1 MFAALRCLPR
11 LLPIVAIVA
20 LTSLASEAVA
30 QRMVSVKTNE
40 ANLRSG
46 PGTQHDVQWVVDRGF
61 PLEVLSRRGSWLQ
74 VRDFENDRA
83 WIHRS
88 LTGTTPHFI
97 VTAKVAN
104 VRSEPTTSSRIL
116 GKLAYGDLV
125 KTLARKTGWIKIQ
138 RAGMRGWVSK
148 KLLWGW

>member
-1 MFAALRCLPR
+1 MPAALRRLMR
-11 LLPIVAIVA
+11 LLPIAAAFA
-20 LTSLASEAVA
+20 LPSLASEAAA
-30 QRMVSVKTNE
+30 QRMVSVASKE

-46 PGTQHDVQWVVDRGF
+46 PGTQHDVEWVVDRGF
-61 PLEVLSRRGSWLQ
+61 PLQVLSRRGDWLQ

-88 LTGTTPHFI
+88 LTGTVPHFI

-104 VRSEPTTSSRIL
+104 VRSEPTTASRVV

-125 KTLARKTGWIKIQ
+125 KTLARTTGWIKIQ

>member
-1 MFAALRCLPR
+1 MPAALRRLMR
-11 LLPIVAIVA
+11 LLPIIAAFA
-20 LTSLASEAVA
+20 LPSLASEAAA
-30 QRMVSVKTNE
+30 QRMVSVASKE

-46 PGTQHDVQWVVDRGF
+46 PGTKHDVEWVVDRGF
-61 PLEVLSRRGSWLQ
+61 PLQVLSRRGDWLQ

-88 LTGTTPHFI
+88 LTGTLPHFI

-104 VRSEPTTSSRIL
+104 VRSEPTTASRIV

>member
-1 MFAALRCLPR
+1 MFAALHRLPH
-11 LLPIVAIVA
+11 LLAIAVAVA
-20 LTSLASEAVA
+20 LASLSWEANA
-30 QRMVSVKTNE
+30 QRMVSVSSHE

-46 PGTQHDVQWVVDRGF
+46 PGTNHEVEWIVDKGF
-61 PLEVLSRRGSWLQ
+61 PLQVLSRRGDWLQ

-88 LTGTTPHFI
+88 LTGTVPHFI

-104 VRSEPTTSSRIL
+104 VRSEPTTASRVV
-116 GKLAYGDLV
+116 GKLSYGDLV
-125 KTLARKTGWIKIQ
+125 KTLARTTGWIKIQ